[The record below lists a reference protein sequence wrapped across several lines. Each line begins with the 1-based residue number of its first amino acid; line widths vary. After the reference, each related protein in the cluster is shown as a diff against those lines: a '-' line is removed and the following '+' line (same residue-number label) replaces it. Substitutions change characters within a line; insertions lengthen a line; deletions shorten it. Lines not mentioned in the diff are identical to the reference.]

1 MVNGSACAKLILCGE
16 YSVMYGRPA
25 IALPVS
31 DVRTLVSVTQGQ
43 MGSGLHF
50 SAPNLGR
57 NWSAADVPNDPLSEL
72 ALATLRHLAFSTFD
86 LSITLTSSIPIASGM
101 GSSAATATALVRALT
116 AYLGRSLPSS
126 DIAALVYISEQRY
139 HGRPS
144 GIDNTVIAYEQ
155 PIWFV
160 RASVA
165 AGNPQISKLVV
176 AVPFTLVIGNTGVHF
191 PTLSAFNDFRQRLQT
206 DPPRYEI
213 LFDRI
218 GILVK
223 QVRDALASGDI
234 AAVGPFLNEDQDLLE
249 QIGASSPELDRLI
262 TAARRAGA
270 LGAKLS
276 GAGRGGVM
284 LALVTEASRAAV
296 VDSLRIAGAVDVLET
311 TVGAASPSP
320 QQQ

>member
-1 MVNGSACAKLILCGE
+1 MFNGSACAKLILCGE

-31 DVRTLVSVTQGQ
+31 DVRIQVSVTKGQ
-43 MGSGLHF
+43 VGSGLHF

-57 NWSAADVPNDPLSEL
+57 NWSAADLPNDPLSEL
-72 ALATLRHLAFSTFD
+72 ALVTLRHLASPTFD

-116 AYLGRSLPSS
+116 AYLGQSLPPS
-126 DIAALVYISEQRY
+126 DIAALVYTSEQRY

-165 AGNPQISKLVV
+165 AGNPQITKLVV

-191 PTLSAFNDFRQRLQT
+191 PTLSAFNDFRQRLQA
-206 DPPRYEI
+206 DPSRYEL
-213 LFDRI
+213 LFDQI
-218 GILVK
+218 GTLVK
-223 QVRDALASGDI
+223 QVRDALATGDN
-234 AAVGPFLNEDQDLLE
+234 AAVGPLLNENQNVLE

-262 TAARRAGA
+262 AAARGAGA

-284 LALVTEASRAAV
+284 LALVIEESRAAV
-296 VDSLRIAGAVDVLET
+296 VESLRSAGAVDVLET
-311 TVGAASPSP
+311 TVGPTSLSL
-320 QQQ
+320 